1 MSKLFVFDL
10 DGVLI
15 DSLSNMEHAWAS
27 VRVKHEIDVPFEKY
41 KALIGKPFPD
51 MMRELGLHD
60 RHLEIF
66 DTYKTHS
73 RRCLDKIELYDDVY
87 DTLTELKSQGH
98 KIALCT
104 SKSRETVAL
113 LEHKLPEFDYIS
125 CPKQG
130 LRGKPNP
137 DQLLFVMAF
146 CNVDPI
152 DTVYIGDMVYDKEAA
167 ERAGVHFEHATWGYG
182 DIECEHSLKSITNLI

>member
-15 DSLSNMEHAWAS
+15 DSLPNMEHAWTS
-27 VRVKHEIDVPFEKY
+27 VRVKHEIDVPFEDY
-41 KALIGKPFPD
+41 KAQIGKPFPD
-51 MMRELGLHD
+51 IMRELGLYD
-60 RHLEIF
+60 RHLEIYE
-66 DTYKTHS
+66 TYKTHS
-73 RRCLDKIELYDDVY
+73 RRCLDQIPLYDGVY
-87 DTLTELKSQGH
+87 DTLTELKNQGH

-104 SKSRETVAL
+104 SKNRETVAL

-130 LRGKPNP
+130 LRGKPAP

-152 DTVYIGDMVYDKEAA
+152 DTVYVGDMEFDQQAA
-167 ERAGVHFEHATWGYG
+167 LRAGVHFEYAEWGFG
-182 DIECEHSLKSITNLI
+182 DLVCDHSLKSITNLI